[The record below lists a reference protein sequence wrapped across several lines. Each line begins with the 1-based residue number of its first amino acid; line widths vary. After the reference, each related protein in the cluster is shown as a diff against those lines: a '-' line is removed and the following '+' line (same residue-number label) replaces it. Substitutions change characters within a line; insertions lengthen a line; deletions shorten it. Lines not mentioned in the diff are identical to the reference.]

1 MEIAEQRQ
9 EKDVQEME
17 KTELQQQQWRQEEED
32 ETAVALQERWS
43 WQPSAIVVNSTGGV
57 NVLFPLSEEPHNHNG
72 FKKHGQEA
80 LQDGDKD
87 GNGMEED
94 SKAISGKNVY
104 YDKDQGIWKC
114 RNCCWMYQ
122 SGSPWTGHTPHPK
135 FWHLHMLLNTKIIN
149 QEGQCFFCKFEGTES
164 VDGFS
169 ATENNG
175 LLFSASERS
184 SRDDG
189 LVAATENFDDQ
200 ESQSHAINHQTKE
213 ISNDG
218 SFSHVGF
225 LPSGKS
231 EISNGGSFSHLGFLP
246 SGKSEI
252 SNDGSF
258 SHVGFLPSAKS
269 EISNDGSFSH
279 VGFLPSGKSEISNG
293 GSFSHLGLLPSEKSS
308 EKHKTNKSC
317 SDITVTFDDE
327 QTVEIDREL
336 TEFDVERVLE
346 KQNTHDLYCPKCNSC
361 ITGRVI
367 LHKRKR
373 SIRIPE
379 EDKKRNKGQPLGA
392 SQLDASIAPAQ
403 NYQGHNTVDN
413 SLDGSLIPEANG
425 HHSGQEPEVFR
436 CFSCFSFFIPPGS
449 EFKLFKKLGDKSE
462 KENIQSPRPI
472 SEVKKNWFSRLFS
485 SHAETVLVAQGSDH
499 MADVGKSSVEA
510 SEKVT
515 ERGLDGTDSILLLS
529 KPASVLGESDISENV
544 DILADLSENG
554 QNVDASPST
563 KPLVEYQNTEV
574 KISHNGSGHMAD
586 VEKSSVEASEK
597 VTERDTAGILLQQKA
612 LGHILKPVKNATFEH
627 NQEGLRILVHSS
639 TDSLVVEESH
649 MGEKLNVA
657 IKSKPAG
664 SGFKLFKKLWD
675 KSEKENIQSPRPI
688 SEVKKNWFSHLFS
701 SHAETVLVAQGSG
714 HMADVENSSVEASKK
729 EIKSPHQSFDGQGVM
744 KVSGEPQRGGDDKTE
759 EKLDHVTERGTEG
772 AVLDPADLGTVY
784 ELDMSNSPDEIQQ
797 DNGSDNPATQL
808 AGKDSLTVGKSHMDE
823 KLNVAIKSKPA
834 DGTDSILLL
843 SKPASVLGESDI
855 SEKVDILADPSTK
868 PVVEYQ
874 NTEVKI
880 SRNAN
885 YSEASQ
891 HATIGTNM
899 SIHIEEPLKADSN
912 SLVLSIQDDLLLQ
925 DSQVNSAN
933 YLKSMSPKSSPG
945 TDAIIAVQER
955 PVEPAAAQGVQDIIP
970 SAKTKPFPH
979 RESAEARGFHGMDI
993 IKSIVYGGL
1002 VESITS
1008 IGVVLSA
1015 AGADATTLNILALG
1029 LANLIGGLFV
1039 IGHNLWELKND
1050 HSGSSISTETAE
1062 DASDQTS
1069 KQRDR
1074 YQELLGQ
1081 RGKFSLHAPFAI
1093 LSYLIFG
1100 LLPPVIYGFSFRE
1113 SDNRDFKLI
1122 AVAASS
1128 LLCIILLATGK
1139 AYTQR
1144 PPRSYIK
1151 TVMYYVVAGFMAS
1164 GVSYA
1169 VGDLIKE
1176 LLEKLGWLSS
1186 DSALALTIPLQQQ
1199 AWGDYRDH

>member
-729 EIKSPHQSFDGQGVM
+729 EIKSPHQSFDGQG
-744 KVSGEPQRGGDDKTE
+744 EPQRGGYDETE
-759 EKLDHVTERGTEG
+759 ENLDHVTERG
-772 AVLDPADLGTVY
+772 
-784 ELDMSNSPDEIQQ
+784 I
-797 DNGSDNPATQL
+797 
-808 AGKDSLTVGKSHMDE
+808 
-823 KLNVAIKSKPA
+823 
-834 DGTDSILLL
+834 
-843 SKPASVLGESDI
+843 
-855 SEKVDILADPSTK
+855 
-868 PVVEYQ
+868 
-874 NTEVKI
+874 
-880 SRNAN
+880 
-885 YSEASQ
+885 
-891 HATIGTNM
+891 
-899 SIHIEEPLKADSN
+899 
-912 SLVLSIQDDLLLQ
+912 
-925 DSQVNSAN
+925 
-933 YLKSMSPKSSPG
+933 G
-945 TDAIIAVQER
+945 TDAIIVV
-955 PVEPAAAQGVQDIIP
+955 PAAQGVQDIIP
-970 SAKTKPFPH
+970 
-979 RESAEARGFHGMDI
+979 AEARGFHGMDI

-1008 IGVVLSA
+1008 LGVVLSA
-1015 AGADATTLNILALG
+1015 AGADTTTLNILALG
-1029 LANLIGGLFV
+1029 LANLIGGLLV

-1050 HSGSSISTETAE
+1050 HSGSISTETAE

-1069 KQRDR
+1069 KQLDR

-1081 RGKFSLHAPFAI
+1081 KGKFSLHATFAI

-1100 LLPPVIYGFSFRE
+1100 LLSPVIYGFSFRE

-1144 PPRSYIK
+1144 PPRSYIT
-1151 TVMYYVVAGFMAS
+1151 TVIYYVVAGFMAS

-1169 VGDLIKE
+1169 AGDLIKK
-1176 LLEKLGWLSS
+1176 LLEKFGWLSS
-1186 DSALALTIPLQQQ
+1186 DSGLTLTIPLQQQ
-1199 AWGDYRDH
+1199 AWGAYQDH